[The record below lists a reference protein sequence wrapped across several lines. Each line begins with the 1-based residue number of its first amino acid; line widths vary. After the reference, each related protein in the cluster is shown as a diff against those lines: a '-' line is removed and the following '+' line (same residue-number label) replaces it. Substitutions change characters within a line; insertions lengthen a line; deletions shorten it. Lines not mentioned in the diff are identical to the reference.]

1 MKHKYVQFQL
11 DACVKCSFQLDEIL
25 MQHDIL
31 GSVFFTVQTK
41 MEHKHVQFHLDA
53 SAKPRSFHLDA
64 L

>member
-1 MKHKYVQFQL
+1 
-11 DACVKCSFQLDEIL
+11 